1 MARFRFLAISK
12 NFDIEVSGNDEQEE
26 KTIKYW
32 ILSPFASRG
41 DAENDTA
48 TIPYYMQNTIE
59 LQNKVKDL
67 VSKLTNINPQ
77 INKLSDYFS
86 KELEKNEWFYLSID
100 EDLSQE
106 NIYDILVNL
115 ANIGADKKTMELNQS
130 SGEILKK
137 ISSQY
142 NLSLYNEFSRKA
154 IGEPD
159 KEKRICRYCQKSMP
173 NVTFKNV
180 AHTIS
185 EALGNKSIKT
195 NDECDECNKYFGD
208 TIEQDFLSIFD
219 FPRLFFNIKKKG
231 GYPHKFVGDN
241 YVIENE
247 QNIIKIRH
255 TISDPQKTQETID
268 DKKIMLSP
276 KRQFPPQNIYKC
288 LCKYVFGVL
297 DDKTIKSFDRTRKWL
312 IGETT
317 ENQLPKLARFY
328 HPEVLNHPSII
339 LYIRKDDANKE
350 LPHVVAEIRIINMAF
365 VVILP
370 FSDKDSYIYDKEED
384 YNRFWDFFDIYSKI
398 PEWEIVDC
406 SGLDVTNPT
415 IALHIVQKE
424 INKNKQ

>member
-67 VSKLTNINPQ
+67 VSKLTNINPK

-86 KELEKNEWFYLSID
+86 KELGKNEWFYLSID

-137 ISSQY
+137 I
-142 NLSLYNEFSRKA
+142 LSKYDILCYDEHTKQS
-154 IGEPD
+154 IGEIE
-159 KEKRICRYCQKSMP
+159 KKKRICRYCQRSMP
-173 NVTFKNV
+173 DVSFKNV

-195 NDECDECNKYFGD
+195 NDECDECNKNFGD
-208 TIEQDFLSIFD
+208 TIEQDFLCIFD

-231 GYPHKFVGDN
+231 GYPQKFVGNN
-241 YVIENE
+241 YVFENE
-247 QNIIKIRH
+247 QNIIKIKH

-288 LCKYVFGVL
+288 LCKYVYGVL
-297 DDKTIKSFDRTRKWL
+297 DDKTIKSFDRTRRWL

-317 ENQLPKLARFY
+317 ENQLPKLARYY
-328 HPEVLNHPSII
+328 HLEPLEHPRVT
-339 LYIRKDDANKE
+339 LFIRKDDTEKE
-350 LPHVVAEIRIINMAF
+350 LPHIVAELRIINMSF